1 MNRFQKVGILA
12 AAAFI
17 SLGPAIPQVF
27 GVGQDYVRP
36 WMMFAGVG
44 QGTMKGTFTL
54 TKVDGS
60 TQTYTPLEIM
70 ALERYPNTFHYE
82 FDRLLL
88 DRDAITPIVST
99 FCAEHVGQ
107 DDVLSYIGRVGI
119 QNGWALY
126 EADDVCPKQ
135 EQLLAEVGS

>member
-1 MNRFQKVGILA
+1 MNRFQKAGILA

-27 GVGQDYVRP
+27 GVAQDYVRP
-36 WMMFAGVG
+36 WVMFSGVG

-54 TKVDGS
+54 TKTDGS

-70 ALERYPNTFHYE
+70 SLERYPNIFPYE

-88 DRDAITPIVST
+88 DRDAMTPIVSA
-99 FCAEHVGQ
+99 FCSERVGQ
-107 DDVLSYIGRVGI
+107 GDILSYAGLVGA

-126 EADDVCPKQ
+126 EAEDVCPKD
-135 EQLLAEVGS
+135 EQLLAEVRS